1 VGDKIRDQE
10 GNSPDY
16 QLRSQS
22 NGLVEKDVK
31 LL

>member
-1 VGDKIRDQE
+1 MALQLLVDKIHHRK

-22 NGLVEKDVK
+22 SI
-31 LL
+31 

>member
-1 VGDKIRDQE
+1 MGDKIHDRE

-22 NGLVEKDVK
+22 NNLVEKDVK

>member
-1 VGDKIRDQE
+1 MAVSVGDKIHHRK

-22 NGLVEKDVK
+22 SI
-31 LL
+31 

>member
-1 VGDKIRDQE
+1 MNSWQSVLGDKIHYRE

-22 NGLVEKDVK
+22 SI
-31 LL
+31 